1 MTINDRIQELIL
13 FLKDT
18 ENSFAKRI
26 EVSTSVVFNIVN
38 PKGRRSY
45 PSGAILEKILAITFE
60 GNLLSAE
67 WLMRGQGGLFLT
79 NVSQSTPAGSDLSKS
94 IEELTN
100 TVRKLQEEFSEFRKT
115 STK

>member
-1 MTINDRIQELIL
+1 MINDRILELIH

-26 EVSTSVVFNIVN
+26 DVSTSVVFNIVN

-45 PSGAILEKILAITFE
+45 PSGAILEKILAISYE
-60 GNLLSAE
+60 GELLSAE
-67 WLMRGQGGLFLT
+67 WLMRGNGSLFLT
-79 NVSQSTPAGSDLSKS
+79 NVSQSYPENYDLYKSLADLTDTVSK
-94 IEELTN
+94 L
-100 TVRKLQEEFSEFRKT
+100 REEFLDFRKT

>member
-1 MTINDRIQELIL
+1 MTINDRIQELIS

-26 EVSTSVVFNIVN
+26 DVSTSVVFNIVN

-45 PSGAILEKILAITFE
+45 PSGAVLEKILAITYG
-60 GNLLSAE
+60 GNMLSAE
-67 WLMRGQGGLFLT
+67 WLMRGDGSLFIT
-79 NVSQSTPAGSDLSKS
+79 YDSQSTSGEPDLSKS
-94 IEELTN
+94 IEELTKS
-100 TVRKLQEEFSEFRKT
+100 VRNLQQEFAEFRKT

>member
-26 EVSTSVVFNIVN
+26 DVSTSVVFNIVN

-45 PSGAILEKILAITFE
+45 PSGAILEKILAITFD

-67 WLMRGQGGLFLT
+67 WLMRGEGSLFLT
-79 NVSQSTPAGSDLSKS
+79 NVSQSTPKEPDLSKS

-100 TVRKLQEEFSEFRKT
+100 SVRKLQEEFFEFRKT
-115 STK
+115 STR

>member
-45 PSGAILEKILAITFE
+45 PSGAILEKILAITFD

-67 WLMRGQGGLFLT
+67 WLMRGQGDIFLT
-79 NVSQSTPAGSDLSKS
+79 NVSQSTLAGSDLSES

-100 TVRKLQEEFSEFRKT
+100 TVRKLHEEFSEFRKT
-115 STK
+115 STR